1 MSELSDDQVAD
12 LLAWAKDMMEVHAHE
27 TTSQIELMY
36 QLTNSIDKLPPDQR
50 TQIALVSRQ
59 ILHTMQ
65 AFHEGF
71 KRAPSFIQRPEN
83 VVE

>member
-1 MSELSDDQVAD
+1 MNKLSDDQVAE
-12 LLAWAKDMMEVHAHE
+12 LLAWAKEMMEIHARE
-27 TTSQIELMY
+27 TTSQIELMC
-36 QLTNSIDKLPPDQR
+36 QLTNSIDKLPSDQR

-65 AFHEGF
+65 TFHEGF